1 MLTAARALELAGR
14 HQARA
19 LRDAAGHAAALGE
32 PVGFLRRPVT
42 GGAVFE
48 AGALHSART
57 CAVIDEHG
65 TLRLVS
71 GERPGEAF
79 LRPRPAGPRFRAGV
93 ERAAEAAL
101 VAAARPRDDEAI

>member
-19 LRDAAGHAAALGE
+19 LRDAADHAAALGE
-32 PVGFLRRPVT
+32 PVGFLRRPVA

-48 AGALHSART
+48 AVALDSARP

-65 TLRLVS
+65 ALRFVA
-71 GERPGEAF
+71 GERPAADF
-79 LRPRPAGPRFRAGV
+79 RRPVPARRFGASARRTA
-93 ERAAEAAL
+93 ERAL
-101 VAAARPRDDEAI
+101 VAAARPVED